1 MGQYHGRLGLRVN
14 LTGSGRDGVADVD
27 DANASE
33 GGEADQPKGHNRQP
47 IVSVL
52 GHVDHGKTS
61 VLDMVRS
68 VGSERQA
75 SVMDREAGGIT
86 QHIGATEVP
95 ADVLNETCA
104 AMMGGK
110 KFKSP
115 GLLFIDTPGHHSF
128 ASLRNRGGSV
138 ADIAVLV
145 VDIME
150 GLQPQT
156 IESLNILKETKT
168 PFVIAGNKVDRL
180 YGWRC
185 EAGRS
190 FIESFGEQREDVQ
203 ALFQERYWKL
213 VGQFSEYGF
222 NLERYDQIRDFR
234 QNVALVPMSA
244 KDGEGLQDLLAVT
257 VGLAERFLEDRLT
270 DTLGAAQG
278 TVLEMRDEVGM
289 GKTIDVILYRG
300 SLKIGDTIL
309 LAGQDGPFTTHIK
322 GLKRPQGM
330 AEMRD
335 AGKRWVN
342 FDEIEAACGVKIV
355 APNLESTIAG
365 TTLHLANTAEEE
377 ATARESLREEW
388 RSIFENMPIMCSS
401 CKDIFARHAFKTH
414 TQTGDCQGAE
424 EDRTGVVIKADTV
437 GGLEALAFELHQRNI
452 PVRQATVGPVN
463 KKDILMAKS
472 AADPLQ
478 QVILG
483 FSTKANT
490 SDVAQQLQGDDA
502 EIKFISGP
510 IIYHIMD
517 AFEEWQEATQQ
528 AIEEEQRETLVY
540 PGRVLFLKDHTFRAK
555 GPAIVGMR
563 VLGGRIHVGQR
574 LMKLDGSSVG
584 QIKSLR
590 TRDSEDVKE
599 AMQGDEVAV
608 AVQGP
613 TVGRHIEELDEFYV
627 DVPERHAKRLKKIDL
642 SPLEEEI
649 LAEIVALHRKENH
662 FWGR

>member
-1 MGQYHGRLGLRVN
+1 MTTDEPSPVE
-14 LTGSGRDGVADVD
+14 
-27 DANASE
+27 ASDE
-33 GGEADQPKGHNRQP
+33 PVRGHNRQP

-61 VLDMVRS
+61 LLDMVRS
-68 VGSERQA
+68 IGSQRQA

-104 AMMGGK
+104 AMLGGK
-110 KFKSP
+110 NFKSP

-145 VDIME
+145 IDIME

-156 IESLNILKETKT
+156 IESLNILKETRT

-180 YGWRC
+180 HGWRC
-185 EAGRS
+185 ERGRS
-190 FIESFGEQREDVQ
+190 FIESFRDQRDDVK
-203 ALFQERYWKL
+203 ALFEERYWKII
-213 VGQFSEYGF
+213 GQFSEHGF

-234 QNVALVPMSA
+234 QNVALVPMTA
-244 KDGEGLQDLLAVT
+244 KEGEGLQDLLAVT

-289 GKTIDVILYRG
+289 GKTVDVILYRG
-300 SLKIGDTIL
+300 ELKVGDTVM

-342 FDEIEAACGVKIV
+342 FNAVEAACGVKIV

-365 TTLHLANTAEEE
+365 TTLHLANTSEEKAAAQE
-377 ATARESLREEW
+377 AIREEW
-388 RSIFENMPIMCSS
+388 RAIFDAMPVMCSS
-401 CKDIFARHAFKTH
+401 CNDIFARSEFATH
-414 TQTGDCQGAE
+414 VTSKGPCRGAE

-463 KKDILMAKS
+463 KKDVLMAS
-472 AADPLQ
+472 TATDPLQ
-478 QVILG
+478 KVILG

-490 SDVAQQLQGDDA
+490 SDVAQQLEDDEA
-502 EIKFISGP
+502 EVKFISGP

-517 AFEEWQEATQQ
+517 EFEAWQEATKA
-528 AIEEEQRETLVY
+528 AIEEEQRESLVY
-540 PGRVLFLKDHTFRAK
+540 PGRVLYLKDHTFRAK

-574 LMKLDGSSVG
+574 LMKLDGTPVG

-590 TRDSEDVKE
+590 TRASDDVRE

-613 TVGRHIEELDEFYV
+613 TVGRHIEELEEFYV
-627 DVPERHAKRLKKIDL
+627 DVPERHVKRLRGLNL
-642 SPLEEEI
+642 SPVEEEI
-649 LAEIVALHRKENH
+649 LNEITALHRKENH

>member
-1 MGQYHGRLGLRVN
+1 M
-14 LTGSGRDGVADVD
+14 SD
-27 DANASE
+27 E
-33 GGEADQPKGHNRQP
+33 DQPPVAEEDAEEVVVRGHNRQP

-61 VLDMVRS
+61 LLDMVRS
-68 VGSERQA
+68 IGSQRQA

-95 ADVLNETCA
+95 ADVLNDTCA

-110 KFKSP
+110 QFKSP

-145 VDIME
+145 IDIME

-156 IESLNILKETKT
+156 VESLNILKETRT
-168 PFVIAGNKVDRL
+168 PFVIAGNKIDRL
-180 YGWRC
+180 HGWRC
-185 EAGRS
+185 ERGRS
-190 FIESFGEQREDVQ
+190 FVESFREQREDVR
-203 ALFQERYWKL
+203 ALFEDRYWKII
-213 VGQFSEYGF
+213 GQFSEHGF

-244 KDGEGLQDLLAVT
+244 KEGEGLQDLLAVT

-270 DTLGAAQG
+270 DTLGSAQG

-289 GKTIDVILYRG
+289 GKTVDVILYRG
-300 SLKIGDTIL
+300 ELKVGDTIM

-342 FDEIEAACGVKIV
+342 FTNVEAACGVKVV
-355 APNLESTIAG
+355 APNLEQTIAG
-365 TTLHLANTAEEE
+365 TTLHLANIPEEVAIAEE
-377 ATARESLREEW
+377 AIREEW
-388 RSIFENMPIMCSS
+388 RDIFNSMPVMCSS
-401 CKDIFARHAFKTH
+401 CNEIFARSAFLQH
-414 TQTGDCQGAE
+414 TDQGACRGAE
-424 EDRTGVVIKADTV
+424 EDRNGVVIKADTV

-463 KKDILMAKS
+463 KKDLLMAS
-472 AADPLQ
+472 TATDPLQ
-478 QVILG
+478 KVILG

-490 SDVAQQLQGDDA
+490 TDVAERLDDEDA
-502 EIKFISGP
+502 EVKFISGP

-517 AFEEWQEATQQ
+517 AFEAWQEETKA
-528 AIEEEQRETLVY
+528 AIEEEQRESLVY
-540 PGRVLFLKDHTFRAK
+540 PGRVLYLKDHTFRAK

-563 VLGGRIHVGQR
+563 VLGGRVHVGQR
-574 LMKLDGSSVG
+574 LMKLDGTPVG

-590 TRDSEDVKE
+590 TRASEDVKE

-627 DVPERHAKRLKKIDL
+627 DVPERHVKRLKKIDL
-642 SPLEEEI
+642 TPVEEEI
-649 LAEIVALHRKENH
+649 LNDIIALHRKENH

>member
-1 MGQYHGRLGLRVN
+1 MDETETDSPEETVTER
-14 LTGSGRDGVADVD
+14 
-27 DANASE
+27 
-33 GGEADQPKGHNRQP
+33 GHNRQP

-61 VLDMVRS
+61 VLDLVRS
-68 VGSERQA
+68 IGSERQA

-128 ASLRNRGGSV
+128 VSLRNRGGSV

-145 VDIME
+145 IDVME

-156 IESLNILKETKT
+156 IESLQTLKETRT
-168 PFVIAGNKVDRL
+168 PFVIACNKVDRIH
-180 YGWRC
+180 GWRTKH
-185 EAGRS
+185 GRS
-190 FIESFGEQREDVQ
+190 FMESFKDQREDVRS
-203 ALFQERYWKL
+203 LFEDRYWKL
-213 VGQFSEYGF
+213 LGQFSEHGF
-222 NLERYDQIRDFR
+222 NIERYDQIRDFR

-270 DTLGAAQG
+270 DTLGAAEG

-300 SLKIGDTIL
+300 ELKIGDKVM
-309 LAGQDGPFTTHIK
+309 LAANDGPFSTHIK
-322 GLKRPQGM
+322 GLKRPKGM
-330 AEMRD
+330 SEMRD

-342 FDEIEAACGVKIV
+342 FDSVEAACGVKIV
-355 APNLESTIAG
+355 APKLENTIAG
-365 TTLHLANTAEEE
+365 TTLYLANTPEQKEQAE
-377 ATARESLREEW
+377 AAIRQEW
-388 RSIFENMPIMCSS
+388 RAIFDTMPIMCSK
-401 CKDIFARHAFKTH
+401 CNEVFPRIDFKAH
-414 TQTGDCQGAE
+414 TKQGVCRGAE
-424 EDRTGVVIKADTV
+424 EERKGVVIKADTV
-437 GGLEALAFELHQRNI
+437 GGLEALGFELAKLKI

-463 KKDILMAKS
+463 KRDILMAKS
-472 AADPLQ
+472 AQDPLNK
-478 QVILG
+478 VILG
-483 FSTKANT
+483 FSVKGN
-490 SDVAQQLQGDDA
+490 SEVADSLSEEDS
-502 EIKFISGP
+502 EIKFFSGS
-510 IIYHIMD
+510 IIYHILD
-517 AFEEWQEATQQ
+517 AYEAWREETAERMA
-528 AIEEEQRETLVY
+528 AELRESLVY
-540 PGRVLFLKDHTFRAK
+540 PGRLLYLKDHTFRAK

-563 VLGGRIHVGQR
+563 VVGGRVHIGQR
-574 LMKLDGSSVG
+574 LMKLDGTPVG

-590 TRDSEDVKE
+590 TRASEDVKE
-599 AMQGDEVAV
+599 ANQGDEVAV
-608 AVQGP
+608 AINGP

-627 DVPERHAKRLKKIDL
+627 DVPESHAKRLKKIDL
-642 SPLEEEI
+642 NPVEQEI
-649 LAEIVALHRKENH
+649 LDELIRLHRKENH

>member
-1 MGQYHGRLGLRVN
+1 MSDAEEPVE
-14 LTGSGRDGVADVD
+14 TSD
-27 DANASE
+27 DEKESIR
-33 GGEADQPKGHNRQP
+33 GHNRQP

-68 VGSERQA
+68 MGSERQA

-104 AMMGGK
+104 TMLGGK
-110 KFKSP
+110 AFKSP

-138 ADIAVLV
+138 SDIAVLV

-156 IESLNILKETKT
+156 IESLNILKETRT
-168 PFVIAGNKVDRL
+168 PFVIAGNKIDRL
-180 YGWRC
+180 HGWRS
-185 EAGRS
+185 ENGRS
-190 FIESFGEQREDVQ
+190 FIQSINAQRDDVQ
-203 ALFQERYWKL
+203 ALFEDRYWKM
-213 VGQFSEYGF
+213 VGQFSEHGF
-222 NLERYDQIRDFR
+222 NLERYDKISDFR

-244 KDGEGLQDLLAVT
+244 KEGEGLQDLLAVT

-270 DTLGAAQG
+270 DTLGSAQG

-300 SLKIGDTIL
+300 QLNVGDSIM
-309 LAGQDGPFTTHIK
+309 LAGIDGSFTTHIK

-330 AEMRD
+330 SEMRD

-342 FDEIEAACGVKIV
+342 FDSVDAACGVKIV
-355 APNLESTIAG
+355 APKLEATIAG
-365 TTLHLANTAEEE
+365 TTLHLANTEEEKEIAEE
-377 ATARESLREEW
+377 AIRGEW
-388 RSIFENMPIMCSS
+388 RSIFDAMPIMCSS
-401 CKDIFARHAFKTH
+401 CHEIFTRKSFPEH
-414 TQTGDCQGAE
+414 TSKGACKGAE
-424 EDRTGVVIKADTV
+424 EERSGVVIKADTV

-472 AADPLQ
+472 AHDPLQ
-478 QVILG
+478 KVILG
-483 FSTKANT
+483 FSTKAN
-490 SDVAQQLQGDDA
+490 SEVAQQLNDEDS
-502 EIKFISGP
+502 EVKFISGP
-510 IIYHIMD
+510 IIYHILD
-517 AFEEWQEATQQ
+517 AFEEWVEETKKM
-528 AIEEEQRETLVY
+528 IEEGQRESLVY
-540 PGRVLFLKDHTFRAK
+540 PGRVLYLKDHTFRAK

-563 VLGGRIHVGQR
+563 VLGGRVHLGQR
-574 LMKLDGSSVG
+574 LMKLDGTPVG

-608 AVQGP
+608 AIQGP

-627 DVPERHAKRLKKIDL
+627 DVPESHVKRLKKAEL
-642 SPLEEEI
+642 SPVEQEI
-649 LAEIVALHRKENH
+649 LDEIVMIHRKDNH

>member
-1 MGQYHGRLGLRVN
+1 MDETNTDSPQESATER
-14 LTGSGRDGVADVD
+14 
-27 DANASE
+27 
-33 GGEADQPKGHNRQP
+33 GHNRQP

-61 VLDMVRS
+61 VLDLVRS
-68 VGSERQA
+68 IGSERQA

-128 ASLRNRGGSV
+128 VSLRNRGGSV

-145 VDIME
+145 IDVME

-156 IESLNILKETKT
+156 IESLQTLKETRT
-168 PFVIAGNKVDRL
+168 PFVIACNKVDRIH
-180 YGWRC
+180 GWRTKH
-185 EAGRS
+185 GRS
-190 FIESFGEQREDVQ
+190 FLESFKDQREDVQ
-203 ALFQERYWKL
+203 SLFEDRYWKL
-213 VGQFSEYGF
+213 LGQFSEHGF
-222 NLERYDQIRDFR
+222 NIERYDQIRDFR

-270 DTLGAAQG
+270 DTLGAAEG

-300 SLKIGDTIL
+300 DLKIGDNIM
-309 LAGQDGPFTTHIK
+309 LAANDGPFSTHIK
-322 GLKRPQGM
+322 GLKRPKGM
-330 AEMRD
+330 SEMRD

-342 FDEIEAACGVKIV
+342 FDSVEAACGVKIV
-355 APNLESTIAG
+355 APKLENTIAG
-365 TTLHLANTAEEE
+365 TTLYLANTPEQKEQAEV
-377 ATARESLREEW
+377 AIRQEW
-388 RSIFENMPIMCSS
+388 RAIFDTMPIMCSK
-401 CKDIFARHAFKTH
+401 CNEVFPRIDFKAH
-414 TQTGDCQGAE
+414 TKQGVCRGAE
-424 EDRTGVVIKADTV
+424 EERKGVVIKADTV
-437 GGLEALAFELHQRNI
+437 GGLEALGFELAKLKI

-463 KKDILMAKS
+463 KRDILMAKS
-472 AADPLQ
+472 ARDPLNK
-478 QVILG
+478 VILG
-483 FSTKANT
+483 FSVKGN
-490 SDVAQQLQGDDA
+490 SEVADSLSEDDS
-502 EIKFISGP
+502 EIKFFSGS
-510 IIYHIMD
+510 IIYHILD
-517 AFEEWQEATQQ
+517 AYEAWREETAERMAS
-528 AIEEEQRETLVY
+528 ELRESLVY
-540 PGRVLFLKDHTFRAK
+540 PGRLLYLKDHTFRAK
-555 GPAIVGMR
+555 SPAIVGMR
-563 VLGGRIHVGQR
+563 VIGGRVHIGQR
-574 LMKLDGSSVG
+574 LMKLDGTPVG

-599 AMQGDEVAV
+599 ANQGDEVAV
-608 AVQGP
+608 AINGP

-627 DVPERHAKRLKKIDL
+627 DVPESHAKRLKKVDL
-642 SPLEEEI
+642 NPIEQEI
-649 LAEIVALHRKENH
+649 LDELIRLHRKENH

>member
-1 MGQYHGRLGLRVN
+1 M
-14 LTGSGRDGVADVD
+14 SDDEAPDD
-27 DANASE
+27 DAMEDDA
-33 GGEADQPKGHNRQP
+33 PKGHNRQP

-68 VGSERQA
+68 IGTERQA

-95 ADVLNETCA
+95 ADVLNDTCS
-104 AMMGGK
+104 AMLGGK
-110 KFKSP
+110 AFKSP

-145 VDIME
+145 VDVME

-156 IESLNILKETKT
+156 IESIQILKETRT

-180 YGWRC
+180 HGWQVER
-185 EAGRS
+185 GRS
-190 FIESFGEQREDVQ
+190 FIESFHRQRDDVK
-203 ALFQERYWKL
+203 ALFEDRYWKL
-213 VGQFSEYGF
+213 MGQFSEHGF
-222 NLERYDQIRDFR
+222 NLERYDKIKDFR
-234 QNVALVPMSA
+234 QSVALVPMSA
-244 KDGEGLQDLLAVT
+244 KEGEGLQDLLAVT

-270 DTLGAAQG
+270 DTLGPAQG

-289 GKTIDVILYRG
+289 GKTVDVILYRG
-300 SLKIGDTIL
+300 RLSVGDSIM
-309 LAGQDGPFTTHIK
+309 LAGQDGPFKTHIK

-330 AEMRD
+330 SEMRD

-342 FDEIEAACGVKIV
+342 FDDVDAACGVKIV
-355 APNLESTIAG
+355 APNLEATIAG
-365 TTLHLANTAEEE
+365 TTLHLANTPEQEAEAEV
-377 ATARESLREEW
+377 ALREEW
-388 RSIFENMPIMCSS
+388 RAIFDAMPVMCSKCSEIMPRRAFLEHRRERS
-401 CKDIFARHAFKTH
+401 CR
-414 TQTGDCQGAE
+414 GAE
-424 EDRTGVVIKADTV
+424 EERSGVVIKADTV
-437 GGLEALAFELHQRNI
+437 GGLEALAFELHQRGV

-463 KKDILMAKS
+463 KKDILMAQS

-478 QVILG
+478 KIILG

-490 SDVAQQLQGDDA
+490 NDVAQALESDDS
-502 EIKFISGP
+502 EVKFIAGP

-517 AFEEWQEATQQ
+517 AFETWMEDTKKAL
-528 AIEEEQRETLVY
+528 EEELREALVY
-540 PGRVLFLKDHTFRAK
+540 PGRVLYLKDHTFRAK

-563 VLGGRIHVGQR
+563 VLGGRVHVGQR
-574 LMKLDGSSVG
+574 LMKLDGTPVG

-590 TRDSEDVKE
+590 TRASEDVME

-627 DVPERHAKRLKKIDL
+627 DVPERHVKRLKKADL
-642 SPLEEEI
+642 SPVEEEI
-649 LAEIVALHRKENH
+649 LDEIVALHRKDNH

>member
-1 MGQYHGRLGLRVN
+1 MDETDTDSPEETATER
-14 LTGSGRDGVADVD
+14 
-27 DANASE
+27 
-33 GGEADQPKGHNRQP
+33 GHNRQP

-61 VLDMVRS
+61 VLDLVRS
-68 VGSERQA
+68 IGSERQA

-128 ASLRNRGGSV
+128 VSLRNRGGSV

-145 VDIME
+145 IDVME

-156 IESLNILKETKT
+156 IESLQTLKETRT
-168 PFVIAGNKVDRL
+168 PFVIACNKVDRIH
-180 YGWRC
+180 GWRTKH
-185 EAGRS
+185 GRS
-190 FIESFGEQREDVQ
+190 FIESFKDQREDVRS
-203 ALFQERYWKL
+203 LFEDRYWKL
-213 VGQFSEYGF
+213 LGQFSEHGF
-222 NLERYDQIRDFR
+222 NIERYDQIRDFR

-270 DTLGAAQG
+270 DTLGAAEG

-300 SLKIGDTIL
+300 ELKIGDNVM
-309 LAGQDGPFTTHIK
+309 LAANDGPFSTHIK
-322 GLKRPQGM
+322 GLKRPKGM
-330 AEMRD
+330 SEMRD

-342 FDEIEAACGVKIV
+342 FDSVEAACGVKIV
-355 APNLESTIAG
+355 APKLENTIAG
-365 TTLHLANTAEEE
+365 TTLYLANTPEQKELAEI
-377 ATARESLREEW
+377 AIRQEW
-388 RSIFENMPIMCSS
+388 RAIFDTMPIMCSK
-401 CKDIFARHAFKTH
+401 CNEVFPRIDFKAH
-414 TQTGDCQGAE
+414 TKQGACRGAE
-424 EDRTGVVIKADTV
+424 EERKGVVIKADTV
-437 GGLEALAFELHQRNI
+437 GGLEALGFELAKLKI

-463 KKDILMAKS
+463 KRDILMAKS
-472 AADPLQ
+472 AQDPLNK
-478 QVILG
+478 VILG
-483 FSTKANT
+483 FSVKGN
-490 SDVAQQLQGDDA
+490 SEVADSLNEDDS
-502 EIKFISGP
+502 EIKFFSGS
-510 IIYHIMD
+510 IIYHILD
-517 AFEEWQEATQQ
+517 AYEAWREETAERMA
-528 AIEEEQRETLVY
+528 AELRESVVY
-540 PGRVLFLKDHTFRAK
+540 PGRLLYLKDHTFRAK

-563 VLGGRIHVGQR
+563 VVGGRVHVGQR
-574 LMKLDGSSVG
+574 LMKLDGTPVG

-590 TRDSEDVKE
+590 TRASEDVKE
-599 AMQGDEVAV
+599 ANQGDEVAV
-608 AVQGP
+608 AINGP

-627 DVPERHAKRLKKIDL
+627 DVPESHAKRLKKIDL
-642 SPLEEEI
+642 NPVEQEI
-649 LAEIVALHRKENH
+649 LDELIRLHRKENH

>member
-1 MGQYHGRLGLRVN
+1 MISWTKPNRIRLTAPAVER
-14 LTGSGRDGVADVD
+14 
-27 DANASE
+27 
-33 GGEADQPKGHNRQP
+33 GHNRQP

-61 VLDMVRS
+61 VLDLVRS
-68 VGSERQA
+68 IGSERQA

-95 ADVLNETCA
+95 ADVLNKTCE

-128 ASLRNRGGSV
+128 VSLRNRGGSV

-145 VDIME
+145 IDVME

-156 IESLNILKETKT
+156 IESLHTLKETRT
-168 PFVIAGNKVDRL
+168 PFVIACNKVDRIH
-180 YGWRC
+180 GWRTQH
-185 EAGRS
+185 GRS
-190 FIESFGEQREDVQ
+190 FMESFKEQREDVRS
-203 ALFQERYWKL
+203 LFEDRYWKL
-213 VGQFSEYGF
+213 LGQFSEHGF
-222 NLERYDQIRDFR
+222 NIERYDQIRDFR

-270 DTLGAAQG
+270 DTLGAAEG

-300 SLKIGDTIL
+300 ELKVGDKIMV
-309 LAGQDGPFTTHIK
+309 AANDGPFETHIK
-322 GLKRPQGM
+322 GLKRPKGM

-342 FDEIEAACGVKIV
+342 FDSVEAACGVKIV
-355 APNLESTIAG
+355 APKLENTIAG
-365 TTLHLANTAEEE
+365 TTLYLANTPEQKEE
-377 ATARESLREEW
+377 AENAIRQEW
-388 RSIFENMPIMCSS
+388 RAIFDSMPIMCSK
-401 CKDIFARHAFKTH
+401 CNEVFPRVDFKAH
-414 TQTGDCQGAE
+414 TKKGPCRGAE
-424 EDRTGVVIKADTV
+424 EERKGVVIKADTV
-437 GGLEALAFELHQRNI
+437 GGLEALGFELAKLKI

-463 KKDILMAKS
+463 KRDILMAKS
-472 AADPLQ
+472 AQDPLNK
-478 QVILG
+478 VILG
-483 FSTKANT
+483 FSVKGN
-490 SDVAQQLQGDDA
+490 SEVADSLNDDDS
-502 EIKFISGP
+502 EIKFFSGS
-510 IIYHIMD
+510 IIYHILD
-517 AFEEWQEATQQ
+517 AYEAWREETAEKMA
-528 AIEEEQRETLVY
+528 AELRESLVY
-540 PGRVLFLKDHTFRAK
+540 PGRLLYLKDHTFRAK

-563 VLGGRIHVGQR
+563 VLGGRVHIGQR
-574 LMKLDGSSVG
+574 LMKLDGTPVG

-590 TRDSEDVKE
+590 TRASEDVKE
-599 AMQGDEVAV
+599 ANQGDEVAV
-608 AVQGP
+608 AINGP

-627 DVPERHAKRLKKIDL
+627 DVPESHAKRLKKIEL
-642 SPLEEEI
+642 NPVEQEI
-649 LAEIVALHRKENH
+649 LDELIRLHRKENH

>member
-1 MGQYHGRLGLRVN
+1 MTEEEQ
-14 LTGSGRDGVADVD
+14 SAD
-27 DANASE
+27 AAE
-33 GGEADQPKGHNRQP
+33 PKARGHNRQP

-61 VLDMVRS
+61 LLDMVRS
-68 VGSERQA
+68 IGSQRQA

-95 ADVLNETCA
+95 ADVLNDTCS
-104 AMMGGK
+104 AMLGGK
-110 KFKSP
+110 NFKSP

-156 IESLNILKETKT
+156 IESLNILKETRT
-168 PFVIAGNKVDRL
+168 PFVIAANKVDRL
-180 YGWRC
+180 HGWRC
-185 EAGRS
+185 EQGRS
-190 FIESFGEQREDVQ
+190 FVESIRNQRDDVK
-203 ALFQERYWKL
+203 ALFEDRYWKL
-213 VGQFSEYGF
+213 LGKFSEHGF

-244 KDGEGLQDLLAVT
+244 KEGEGLQDLLAVT

-289 GKTIDVILYRG
+289 GKTVDVILYRG
-300 SLKIGDTIL
+300 QLKVGDTIM

-342 FDEIEAACGVKIV
+342 FDSVEAACGVKIV

-365 TTLHLANTAEEE
+365 TTLHLANTEEE
-377 ATARESLREEW
+377 AVVAQEAIREEW
-388 RSIFENMPIMCSS
+388 REIFNAMPVMCSS
-401 CKDIFARHAFKTH
+401 CNAIFARSAFVEH
-414 TQTGDCQGAE
+414 TSKGECRGAE

-463 KKDILMAKS
+463 KKDLLLAS
-472 AADPLQ
+472 TANDPLQ
-478 QVILG
+478 RVILG

-490 SDVAQQLQGDDA
+490 SDVAQQLDDEEA
-502 EIKFISGP
+502 TVKFISGP

-517 AFEEWQEATQQ
+517 EFEAWQEATRT
-528 AIEEEQRETLVY
+528 ALEEEQREALVY
-540 PGRVLFLKDHTFRAK
+540 PGRVLFLKDHTFRGK

-563 VLGGRIHVGQR
+563 VLGGRVHVGQR
-574 LMKLDGSSVG
+574 LMKLDGTPVG

-590 TRDSEDVKE
+590 TRSSEDVKE
-599 AMQGDEVAV
+599 AMQGEEVAV

-627 DVPERHAKRLKKIDL
+627 DVPERHVKRLRSVDL
-642 SPLEEEI
+642 SPIEEEI
-649 LAEIVALHRKENH
+649 LNEIVALHRKENH

>member
-1 MGQYHGRLGLRVN
+1 MTEEQAPA
-14 LTGSGRDGVADVD
+14 TD
-27 DANASE
+27 DAE
-33 GGEADQPKGHNRQP
+33 PKARGHNRQP

-61 VLDMVRS
+61 LLDMVRS
-68 VGSERQA
+68 IGSQRQA

-104 AMMGGK
+104 AMLGGK
-110 KFKSP
+110 AFKSP

-156 IESLNILKETKT
+156 IESLNILKETRT
-168 PFVIAGNKVDRL
+168 PFVIAGNKVDRIH
-180 YGWRC
+180 GWRC

-190 FIESFGEQREDVQ
+190 FIESFKDQREDVRS
-203 ALFQERYWKL
+203 LFEDRYWKL
-213 VGQFSEYGF
+213 LGKFSEHGF

-244 KDGEGLQDLLAVT
+244 KEGEGLQDLLAVT

-300 SLKIGDTIL
+300 ELEIGDTIM

-342 FDEIEAACGVKIV
+342 FDLVDAACGVKIV
-355 APNLESTIAG
+355 APHLESTIAG
-365 TTLHLANTAEEE
+365 TTLHRANTKEEE
-377 ATARESLREEW
+377 ETAREAIREEW
-388 RSIFENMPIMCSS
+388 RAIFNAMPVMCSACS
-401 CKDIFARHAFKTH
+401 EIFARSAFEEH
-414 TQTGDCQGAE
+414 TSAGECRGAE

-463 KKDILMAKS
+463 KKDVLLAS
-472 AADPLQ
+472 TASDPLQ
-478 QVILG
+478 KVILG

-490 SDVAQQLQGDDA
+490 SEVAQQLEDDDA
-502 EIKFISGP
+502 EVKFITGP

-517 AFEEWQEATQQ
+517 EFESWQETTKA
-528 AIEEEQRETLVY
+528 AIEEEQRESLVY
-540 PGRVLFLKDHTFRAK
+540 PGRVLYLKDHTFRAK

-563 VLGGRIHVGQR
+563 VLGGRVHVGQR
-574 LMKLDGSSVG
+574 LMKLDGTPVG

-590 TRDSEDVKE
+590 TRASEDVRE
-599 AMQGDEVAV
+599 AMQGEEVAV
-608 AVQGP
+608 AIQGP

-627 DVPERHAKRLKKIDL
+627 DVPERHVKRLRSADL
-642 SPLEEEI
+642 SPVEEEI
-649 LAEIVALHRKENH
+649 LAEIVALHRKDNH